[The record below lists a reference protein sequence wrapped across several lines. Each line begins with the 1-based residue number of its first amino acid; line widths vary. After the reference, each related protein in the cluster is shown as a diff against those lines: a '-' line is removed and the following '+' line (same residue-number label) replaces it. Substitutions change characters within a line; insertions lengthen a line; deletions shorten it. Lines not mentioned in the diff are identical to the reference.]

1 MSCDLIKNHIHFS
14 LNSLK
19 AKINY
24 MSRQEKI
31 VKTSIIG
38 IVVNLIL
45 VAFKAFV
52 GIVTNSIAITLDAVN
67 NLTDALSSIITIIG
81 AKLAGK
87 APDKDHP
94 YGYGRI
100 EYFSSVII
108 AAIVLWAGIT
118 AFMESWPK
126 IFTPDVTN
134 YTTVSL
140 VIVAVAVVVK
150 FVLGQ
155 YVKRVGE
162 DINSQALVASGSDAF
177 FDAILSLSTL
187 IAAIISI
194 FFNISLEGILGV
206 IISIVIIKASID
218 MLRETLDSMI
228 GARVDSELSKKIK
241 DSILEI
247 PGIYGVYDLSLHN
260 YGPEDM
266 QGSVH
271 IEIDDTLTAL
281 DIQKLSRHVSAKI
294 FKEFSIILTVGIY
307 AHNDTHKDIRDDLY
321 RIASNYPEVLEIHGF
336 IVYEEENLIT
346 FDIIVD
352 FDANRESVKEK
363 ILSEIKAKHPEFNY
377 VMIDDYDVS
386 D

>member
-1 MSCDLIKNHIHFS
+1 MT
-14 LNSLK
+14 
-19 AKINY
+19 
-24 MSRQEKI
+24 RQEKI

-38 IVVNLIL
+38 IIVNLIL

-52 GIVTNSIAITLDAVN
+52 GILTNSIAITLDAVN

-81 AKLAGK
+81 AKLAGR
-87 APDKDHP
+87 APDKNHP

-118 AFMESWPK
+118 ALTESVPK
-126 IFTPDVTN
+126 IFSPDVTH

-140 VIVAVAVVVK
+140 IIIAVAVVVK
-150 FVLGQ
+150 FVLGRD
-155 YVKRVGE
+155 VKGVGGN
-162 DINSQALVASGSDAF
+162 INSQALIASGSDAF

-187 IAAIISI
+187 IGAIISI
-194 FFNISLEGILGV
+194 YFNISLEGILGA

-218 MLRETLDSMI
+218 MLKETLDSMI

-241 DSILEI
+241 SSICEV
-247 PGIYGVYDLSLHN
+247 PGVYGAYDLSLHN

-271 IEIDDTLTAL
+271 IEIDDNLTAL
-281 DIQKLSRHVSAKI
+281 DIHKLTRVIQTKI
-294 FKEFSIILTVGIY
+294 FSEFSIGLTVGIY
-307 AHNDTHKDIRDDLY
+307 ARNDKYNNIRNDLFEIISEY
-321 RIASNYPEVLEIHGF
+321 EEVIEVHGF
-336 IVYEEENLIT
+336 IVLEEENIVM

-352 FDANRESVKEK
+352 FDADRTQVKEEILEK
-363 ILSEIKAKHPEFNY
+363 IRTEHPQFKY
-377 VMIDDYDVS
+377 CMIDDFDVS

>member
-1 MSCDLIKNHIHFS
+1 
-14 LNSLK
+14 
-19 AKINY
+19 
-24 MSRQEKI
+24 MSRQDKI

-45 VAFKAFV
+45 VGFKAFV
-52 GIVTNSIAITLDAVN
+52 GIATNSIAITLDAVN
-67 NLTDALSSIITIIG
+67 NLTDALSSIITILG

-118 AFMESWPK
+118 ALMESWPK
-126 IFTPDVTN
+126 IFHPDVTN

-140 VIVAVAVVVK
+140 IIVAVAVVVK
-150 FVLGQ
+150 ILLGQ
-155 YVKRVGE
+155 YVKRVGK
-162 DINSQALVASGSDAF
+162 DINSQALVASGSDAL

-187 IAAIISI
+187 VAAIISI
-194 FFNISLEGILGV
+194 FFHISLEGILGV
-206 IISIVIIKASID
+206 IIAIVIIKASLD
-218 MLRETLDSMI
+218 MLKETLDSMI
-228 GARVDSELSKKIK
+228 GARVDSELSRKIK
-241 DSILEI
+241 ESICEV
-247 PGIYGVYDLSLHN
+247 PGIYGAYDLSLHN

-271 IEIDDTLTAL
+271 VEIDDTLTAL
-281 DIQKLSRHVSAKI
+281 EIQKLSRMISAKI

-307 AHNDTHKDIRDDLY
+307 AHNDAYSNIRDDLY
-321 RIASNYPEVLEIHGF
+321 NIASKYPEVLEIHAF

-352 FDANRESVKEK
+352 FDADREMVKEK
-363 ILSEIKAKHPEFNY
+363 ILKEIKSLHPEFNY
-377 VMIDDYDVS
+377 HMIDDYDVS

>member
-1 MSCDLIKNHIHFS
+1 MT
-14 LNSLK
+14 
-19 AKINY
+19 
-24 MSRQEKI
+24 RQEKI

-45 VAFKAFV
+45 VAFKATV
-52 GIVTNSIAITLDAVN
+52 GVLTNSIAITLDAVN

-81 AKLAGK
+81 AKLAGR
-87 APDKDHP
+87 APDKNHP

-118 AFMESWPK
+118 ALMESWPK
-126 IFTPDVTN
+126 IFHPDVTN

-140 VIVAVAVVVK
+140 IIIAVAVVVK

-177 FDAILSLSTL
+177 FDSILSLSTL
-187 IAAIISI
+187 VAAIISLY
-194 FFNISLEGILGV
+194 FHISLEGILGV

-228 GARVDSELSKKIK
+228 GARVDSDLSKKIK
-241 DSILEI
+241 KSISEV
-247 PGIYGVYDLSLHN
+247 PGVYGAYDLSLHN

-271 IEIDDTLTAL
+271 IEVDDTLTAL
-281 DIQKLSRHVSAKI
+281 DIHKLTRTIQNKI
-294 FKEFSIILTVGIY
+294 YSEFSIGLTVGIY
-307 AHNDTHKDIRDDLY
+307 ARNDKYEEVRKDLDNIINEY
-321 RIASNYPEVLEIHGF
+321 EEVLEIHGF
-336 IVYEEENLIT
+336 IVLEEMNLVM

-352 FDANRESVKEK
+352 FDADRNRIKNEILEK
-363 ILSEIKAKHPEFNY
+363 IKAKHPQFEY
-377 VMIDDYDVS
+377 TMIDDYDIS

>member
-1 MSCDLIKNHIHFS
+1 MT
-14 LNSLK
+14 
-19 AKINY
+19 
-24 MSRQEKI
+24 RQAKI

-45 VAFKAFV
+45 VAFKAV
-52 GIVTNSIAITLDAVN
+52 IGVLTNSIAITLDAVN

-81 AKLAGK
+81 AKLAGR
-87 APDKDHP
+87 APDKNHP

-118 AFMESWPK
+118 ALMESWPK

-140 VIVAVAVVVK
+140 IIIAVAVVVK

-155 YVKRVGE
+155 YVKKVGE

-206 IISIVIIKASID
+206 IISFVIIKSSID
-218 MLRETLDSMI
+218 MLKETLDSMI

-241 DSILEI
+241 DSIREI
-247 PGIYGVYDLSLHN
+247 PGIYGAYDLSLHN

-271 IEIDDTLTAL
+271 VEIDDTLTAL
-281 DIQKLSRHVSAKI
+281 EIHKLTREIQTKI
-294 FKEFSIILTVGIY
+294 FQEFSIALTVGIY
-307 AHNDTHKDIRDDLY
+307 ARNDKFKEVRNDLY
-321 RIASNYPEVLEIHGF
+321 DIASKYEEVLEIHGF
-336 IVYEEENLIT
+336 IVLEEQNT
-346 FDIIVD
+346 VMFDIIVD
-352 FDANRESVKEK
+352 FDADRNRIKNE
-363 ILSEIKAKHPEFNY
+363 IMDEIKSRHPQFDY
-377 VMIDDYDVS
+377 QMIDDYDIS

>member
-1 MSCDLIKNHIHFS
+1 
-14 LNSLK
+14 
-19 AKINY
+19 
-24 MSRQEKI
+24 MSRQDKI

-45 VAFKAFV
+45 VAFKATI
-52 GIVTNSIAITLDAVN
+52 GILVNSIAITLDAVN

-81 AKLAGK
+81 TKLAGR

-118 AFMESWPK
+118 ALMESWPK
-126 IFTPDVTN
+126 IFHPDVTS
-134 YTTVSL
+134 YTPVSL
-140 VIVAVAVVVK
+140 VIIAVAVVVK

-155 YVKRVGE
+155 YVKKVGE

-194 FFNISLEGILGV
+194 FWHISLEGILGV

-228 GARVDSELSKKIK
+228 GARIDPELSHSIKK
-241 DSILEI
+241 SICEV
-247 PGIYGVYDLSLHN
+247 PGVYGAYDLSLHN

-271 IEIDDTLTAL
+271 VEVDDVLTAVE
-281 DIQKLSRHVSAKI
+281 IQNLSRQIILKI
-294 FKEFSIILTVGIY
+294 YQEFSIILTIGIY
-307 AHNDTHKDIRDDLY
+307 AKNDKYSHIRNYLDE
-321 RIASNYPEVLEIHGF
+321 IASQHEEILEIHGF
-336 IVYEEENLIT
+336 IVYEDQNLIT
-346 FDIIVD
+346 FDMIVD
-352 FDANRESVKEK
+352 FDADRQ
-363 ILSEIKAKHPEFNY
+363 KAKDEVLSKIRAKYPEFNY
-377 VMIDDYDVS
+377 IIIDDYDIS

>member
-1 MSCDLIKNHIHFS
+1 MT
-14 LNSLK
+14 
-19 AKINY
+19 
-24 MSRQEKI
+24 RQAKI

-38 IVVNLIL
+38 IIVNLIL
-45 VAFKAFV
+45 VAFKATV
-52 GIVTNSIAITLDAVN
+52 GVLTNSIAITLDAVN

-81 AKLAGK
+81 AKLAGR
-87 APDKDHP
+87 APDKNHP

-118 AFMESWPK
+118 ALMESWPK
-126 IFTPDVTN
+126 IFHPDVTN

-140 VIVAVAVVVK
+140 IIIAVAVVVK

-177 FDAILSLSTL
+177 FDSILSLSTL
-187 IAAIISI
+187 VAAIISI
-194 FFNISLEGILGV
+194 YFHISLEGILGV

-228 GARVDSELSKKIK
+228 GARVDSDLSKKIK
-241 DSILEI
+241 KSISEV
-247 PGIYGVYDLSLHN
+247 PGVYGAYDLSLHN

-271 IEIDDTLTAL
+271 IEVDDTLTAL
-281 DIQKLSRHVSAKI
+281 DIHKLTRTIQNKI
-294 FKEFSIILTVGIY
+294 YSEFSIGLTVGIY
-307 AHNDTHKDIRDDLY
+307 ARNDKYEEVRKDLDNIINEY
-321 RIASNYPEVLEIHGF
+321 EEVLEIHGF
-336 IVYEEENLIT
+336 IVLEEMNLVM

-352 FDANRESVKEK
+352 FDADRNRIKNEILEK
-363 ILSEIKAKHPEFNY
+363 IKAKHPQFEY
-377 VMIDDYDVS
+377 TMIDDYDIS

>member
-1 MSCDLIKNHIHFS
+1 
-14 LNSLK
+14 
-19 AKINY
+19 

-52 GIVTNSIAITLDAVN
+52 GIATNSIAITLDAVN

-87 APDKDHP
+87 APDKNHP

-118 AFMESWPK
+118 ALMESWPK

-134 YTTVSL
+134 YTNVSL
-140 VIVAVAVVVK
+140 LIIAVAVVVK

-177 FDAILSLSTL
+177 FDSILSLSTL

-228 GARVDSELSKKIK
+228 GARVDSDLSKKIK

-247 PGIYGVYDLSLHN
+247 PGIYGVYDLNLHN

-266 QGSVH
+266 QGSIHV
-271 IEIDDTLTAL
+271 EIDDTLTAL
-281 DIQKLSRHVSAKI
+281 DIQKLSRHISAKI

-307 AHNDTHKDIRDDLY
+307 AHNDVHKDIRDDLY
-321 RIASNYPEVLEIHGF
+321 NIASQYPEILEIHGF
-336 IVYEEENLIT
+336 IVYEDENLIT

-352 FDANRESVKEK
+352 FDADRESVKEK
-363 ILSEIKAKHPEFNY
+363 ILSEIKTKHPEFNY
-377 VMIDDYDVS
+377 LMIDDYDVS

>member
-1 MSCDLIKNHIHFS
+1 M
-14 LNSLK
+14 
-19 AKINY
+19 
-24 MSRQEKI
+24 
-31 VKTSIIG
+31 
-38 IVVNLIL
+38 
-45 VAFKAFV
+45 
-52 GIVTNSIAITLDAVN
+52 DAVN

-118 AFMESWPK
+118 ALMESWPK

-134 YTTVSL
+134 YTNVSL
-140 VIVAVAVVVK
+140 LIIAVAVVVK

-177 FDAILSLSTL
+177 FDSILSLSTL

-228 GARVDSELSKKIK
+228 GARVDSDLSKKIK

-271 IEIDDTLTAL
+271 VEIDDTLTAL
-281 DIQKLSRHVSAKI
+281 DIQKLSRHISAKI

-307 AHNDTHKDIRDDLY
+307 AHNDVHKDIRDDLY
-321 RIASNYPEVLEIHGF
+321 NIASQYPEILEIHGF
-336 IVYEEENLIT
+336 IVYEDENLIT

-352 FDANRESVKEK
+352 FDADRESVKEK
-363 ILSEIKAKHPEFNY
+363 ILSEIKTKHPEFNY
-377 VMIDDYDVS
+377 LMIDDYDVS